1 MTSVEVRTLCR
12 NFARDGSCAHGQEC
26 KFAHPCQ
33 IPCRHF
39 QTDTCTRETCKYLH
53 AKPSADGVFNI
64 SGVLFRMEDRS
75 HGPAKKGGKARQ
87 ATNTQAKLDAWV
99 DKVCLEVARHGEV
112 GGVKPLYRVLERRVA
127 SLRAALEAAEKQKSY
142 VAALVEALGFDTD
155 AKDDDAEV
163 AADEV
168 EAELGDSTECDSAQ
182 ETQ

>member
-1 MTSVEVRTLCR
+1 MASVKVRTLCR
-12 NFARDGSCAHGQEC
+12 NFARNGNCDRGDQC
-26 KFAHPCQ
+26 KFAHPRQ
-33 IPCRHF
+33 IPCWHF
-39 QTDTCTRETCKYLH
+39 QTDECTHNPCNYVH
-53 AKPSADGVFNI
+53 VKPGADGVFNI
-64 SGVLFRMEDRS
+64 GGVLFRMEDRS

-127 SLRAALEAAEKQKSY
+127 SLRAALKAAEKQKSD

-155 AKDDDAEV
+155 AKDDDVEA